1 MAEIKWDIKR
11 GADIYRQVSD
21 VRLRNWISTG
31 KIKSG
36 EAMVWRSGFSG
47 WRKPEELEELK
58 VCFKQ
63 WNKKQKQLTI
73 KVKTPE
79 ERIPFLREIKNI
91 LIVDDE
97 KDLCSLLSD
106 ALRERMFN
114 VSIANTIKEA
124 TAHLDGEMPDAVFLD
139 LKLPDGNGMDILF
152 QIRKIHPET
161 IVFIISAY
169 GSEETRVEASEK
181 GAYAFIDKPFTED
194 EILRNIDKVN
204 PVRKGGLSNGVNKYR
219 AMDPA
224 PY

>member
-1 MAEIKWDIKR
+1 MPEIKWDIKR

-21 VRLRNWISTG
+21 ARLRGWISTG

-36 EAMVWRSGFSG
+36 EAVVWRSGFSG

-58 VCFKQ
+58 VCFTQ
-63 WNKKQKQLTI
+63 WNEKQLII

-79 ERIPFLREIKNI
+79 KRIPFLREIKNI
-91 LIVDDE
+91 LIIDDE

-124 TAHLDGEMPDAVFLD
+124 TAHLDREMSDAVFLD
-139 LKLPDGNGMDILF
+139 LKLPDGNGMDILS
-152 QIRKIHPET
+152 QIKKMHPET

-169 GSEETRVEASEK
+169 GSEETREEASEK
-181 GAYAFIDKPFTED
+181 GAYAFIDKPFTDD

-204 PVRKGGLSNGVNKYR
+204 SI
-219 AMDPA
+219 PA

>member
-1 MAEIKWDIKR
+1 MPEIKWDIKR

-21 VRLRNWISTG
+21 TRLRSWISTG

-36 EAMVWRSGFSG
+36 EAMVWRSSFSG

-58 VCFKQ
+58 VCFTQ
-63 WNKKQKQLTI
+63 WNKKQLII

-79 ERIPFLREIKNI
+79 KRIPFLREIKNI
-91 LIVDDE
+91 LIIDDE

-114 VSIANTIKEA
+114 VSIANTLKEA
-124 TAHLDGEMPDAVFLD
+124 TAYLDREMPDAVFLD
-139 LKLPDGNGMDILF
+139 LKLPDGNGMDILS
-152 QIRKIHPET
+152 QIKNIHPET

-169 GSEETRVEASEK
+169 GSEETREEASEK

-204 PVRKGGLSNGVNKYR
+204 SI
-219 AMDPA
+219 PA

>member
-21 VRLRNWISTG
+21 VRLRSWISTG

-36 EAMVWRSGFSG
+36 EAVVWRSGFSG
-47 WRKPEELEELK
+47 WRRPEELEELK

-63 WNKKQKQLTI
+63 WNEKQKQLTI

-79 ERIPFLREIKNI
+79 KRIPLLREIKSI

-114 VSIANTIKEA
+114 VSIANTVKEA

-139 LKLPDGNGMDILF
+139 LKLPDGNGMDILS
-152 QIRKIHPET
+152 QIKKIHPET

-169 GSEETRVEASEK
+169 GSEETREEASEK

-194 EILRNIDKVN
+194 EILRNVDKV
-204 PVRKGGLSNGVNKYR
+204 R
-219 AMDPA
+219 
-224 PY
+224 